1 MKIKRINK
9 NLIRDLIKEELSIAK
24 AVESKSKIV
33 KVEILNDMPSKE
45 WINYNHFSDVKLKHG
60 IVSTDVFKDLD
71 LNIFTIQYFCFA
83 FKNVETY
90 KKNILAI
97 KMTSGMPAVK

>member
-24 AVESKSKIV
+24 AVESKSKII
-33 KVEILNDMPSKE
+33 KAEILNDMSSKE

-83 FKNVETY
+83 FKNAETC
-90 KKNILAI
+90 KKIFSRL
-97 KMTSGMPAVK
+97 K